1 MDHRSRVVSTDSYDE
16 VPRVLMCMWLR
27 GTYIEVADLNIE
39 VFLAVVI
46 VESDVLSS
54 CHCCREI

>member
-1 MDHRSRVVSTDSYDE
+1 MSTDSYDE

-39 VFLAVVI
+39 VFLVVVI